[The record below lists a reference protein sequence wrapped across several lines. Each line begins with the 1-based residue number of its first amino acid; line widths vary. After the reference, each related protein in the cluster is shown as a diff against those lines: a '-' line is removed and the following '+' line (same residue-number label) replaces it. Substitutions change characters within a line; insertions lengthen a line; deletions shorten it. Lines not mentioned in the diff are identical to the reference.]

1 MNNNSFNINHY
12 DDEPIINELGFREY
26 DARWIYP
33 KQINL
38 SGIKKIGYGL
48 GQLMIEE
55 NIKKEIVIGHDY
67 RSYSEEVKNALI
79 SGLLSYGINVFDI
92 GLTIS
97 PGAYFAQYDL
107 NCKSVA
113 MVTASHN
120 ENGWTGFK
128 MGVNRPLTF
137 GPDLMNKLKEI
148 CLNDLN
154 PKKSH
159 GEYKFIE
166 GMNAKY
172 INDITN
178 KNNIKRKLKAVV
190 ACGNGTSSIFSPEVL
205 EKIGIEVIK
214 VHCDLDYSFPNY
226 NPNPEDLK
234 MLKHLSEEVIRN
246 NADIGFAFDGDGDRC
261 GYVDDNGN
269 EIFSDIMGLLLA
281 RNFSEKYKSSK
292 FVIDV
297 KSTGLFGSDKIL
309 KSNDASVHYWKT
321 GHSYI
326 KQKTS
331 EISALAGFERSGHYF
346 FNKPIGRG
354 YDDACLSA
362 VEVCKLLDENPGSS
376 ISDLIKNLPHTFNSP
391 TMSPE
396 CPDNVKYE
404 VIEKVIDMIEDR
416 YKNKIK
422 IADLEISSILT
433 INGIRF
439 TLEDGSWGL
448 IRASSNKPNLVVV
461 CESTTSYDVMKEIF
475 NFIDNLLK
483 QFKEVGP
490 YDQSI

>member
-1 MNNNSFNINHY
+1 MSDISFDIKNY
-12 DDEPIINELGFREY
+12 SDEPIINEFGFREY

-38 SGIKKIGYGL
+38 SGIKKLGYGL
-48 GQLMIEE
+48 GQLMTEE
-55 NIKKEIVIGHDY
+55 NIEKEIVIGHDY
-67 RSYSEEVKNALI
+67 RSYSEEVKNALT

-128 MGVNRPLTF
+128 MGFNRPLTF
-137 GPDLMNKLKEI
+137 GPDLMNRLKEI
-148 CLNDLN
+148 CLGNLS
-154 PKKSH
+154 PKKNK
-159 GEYKFIE
+159 GEYNYIE
-166 GMNAKY
+166 GMNIKY
-172 INDITN
+172 IEDLT
-178 KNNIKRKLKAVV
+178 KNNNINRKLKAVV
-190 ACGNGTSSIFSPEVL
+190 ACGNGTSGIFSPEIL
-205 EKIGIEVIK
+205 EKIGIDVIK
-214 VHCDLDYSFPNY
+214 IHCDLNHSFPNY

-234 MLKHLSEEVIRN
+234 MLKHVSEEVIAN

-261 GYVDDNGN
+261 GYVDNNGK

-281 RNFSEKYKSSK
+281 RNFSKKHKYSK

-297 KSTGLFGSDKIL
+297 KSTGLFSSDKIL
-309 KSNDASVHYWKT
+309 KSNNASVQYWKT

-346 FNKPIGRG
+346 FNEPIGRG

-362 VEVCKLLDENPGSS
+362 IEVCKLLDENPESS
-376 ISDLIKNLPHTFNSP
+376 ISDMIKDLPNTYNSP
-391 TMSPE
+391 TMSPK
-396 CPDNVKYE
+396 CADDIKYQT
-404 VIEKVIDMIEDR
+404 IDKISEIIKDKS
-416 YKNKIK
+416 KNKIK
-422 IADLEISSILT
+422 IADQEILSILT

-448 IRASSNKPNLVVV
+448 IRASSNTPNLVVV
-461 CESTTSYDVMKEIF
+461 CESTSSEYVMKEIF
-475 NFIDNLLK
+475 KFIDSLLK
-483 QFKEVGP
+483 KFKEIGS